1 MLTEK
6 SYKHLKHNSIYIKFK
21 NILFRDTSIS
31 NKAIR
36 RREKIK
42 ETSVSRRAKRIDGR
56 GLQT

>member
-1 MLTEK
+1 MLREK
-6 SYKHLKHNSIYIKFK
+6 SYKYLKHNSIHIKFK
-21 NILFRDTSIS
+21 NILFRDTNIS

-42 ETSVSRRAKRIDGR
+42 ETSVSRRARRIEGR